1 MLYHIVQ
8 RSIAVDNACI
18 TTQSGYAMSESNTP
32 RIFNAQTMPVVC
44 NHPEYRAQAAALAS
58 HLQQS
63 LLIDCDPQALTG
75 CAFVLLCDAQGIA
88 LQQTGRKAPGPV
100 RAEFTAGAVDHRR
113 KFGGGKG
120 QMIAKAVGVKAGVY
134 PRVLDV
140 TAGLGKDA
148 FVLATLGCHVQMLE
162 RSPVVHCLLQDGLAR
177 ALNYAASEDRELQ
190 LTLERLQLLATDSR
204 EYLASL
210 NESERPGVIYLDPMF
225 PEREKSAD
233 VKKEMRA
240 FHDLVGRDDDAGE
253 LLELALLNAIYRVVV
268 KRPRKASF
276 VGGKAPSY
284 QLEGK
289 SSRYDIYTN
298 KKIPDAR

>member
-1 MLYHIVQ
+1 
-8 RSIAVDNACI
+8 
-18 TTQSGYAMSESNTP
+18 MSEPSTP
-32 RIFNAQTMPVVC
+32 EIFSAHIMPVVC
-44 NHPEYRAQAAALAS
+44 NHAEYRTQAAALAS
-58 HLQQS
+58 RLQQS
-63 LLIDCDPQALTG
+63 LLIDCDPQVLTDR
-75 CAFVLLCDAQGIA
+75 AFVLLCDAHGIA

-148 FVLATLGCHVQMLE
+148 FVLATLGCDVQMLE

-177 ALNYAASEDRELQ
+177 ALSYAASEDRELQ
-190 LTLERLQLLATDSR
+190 LTLERMQLVAADSR
-204 EYLASL
+204 EYLACL
-210 NESERPGVIYLDPMF
+210 NESERPDVIYLDPMF

-233 VKKEMRA
+233 VKKEMRV
-240 FHDLVGRDDDAGE
+240 FHDIVGRDEDAGE
-253 LLELALLNAIYRVVV
+253 LLELALSKAIYRVVV
-268 KRPRKASF
+268 KRPRKAPF
-276 VGGKAPSY
+276 VGGKAPGY

-289 SSRYDIYTN
+289 SSRYDIYPN
-298 KKIPDAR
+298 KKIPDSR